1 MPYYNKETWEH
12 YTVDLSKY
20 AGQKIYVAVRHTV
33 KAGLAAFFD
42 DFYFEHFTNFGG
54 VDNVN
59 ADNKV
64 TVYPNPVASTLFVN
78 GADAD
83 SQISIYNAAGSL
95 VANVVGSQANVDSL
109 APGVY
114 VVRVATAN
122 GIATTR
128 IIKK

>member
-1 MPYYNKETWEH
+1 MYH
-12 YTVDLSKY
+12 Q
-20 AGQKIYVAVRHTV
+20 A
-33 KAGLAAFFD
+33 
-42 DFYFEHFTNFGG
+42 YFEHFTNFGG